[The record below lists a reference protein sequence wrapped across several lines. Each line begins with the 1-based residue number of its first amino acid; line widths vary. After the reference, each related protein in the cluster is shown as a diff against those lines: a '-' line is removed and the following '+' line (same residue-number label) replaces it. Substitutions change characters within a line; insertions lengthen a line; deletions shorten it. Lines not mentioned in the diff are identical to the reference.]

1 MQKILIVDDND
12 ENLYYLEALLSA
24 TGYEAISARNGAEA
38 LEAALANPPD
48 MVVSDLLMPV
58 MDGFTLLRKWKAD
71 ERLSRI
77 PFVVYTATYVDA
89 KDKQFALDLGADAFI
104 VKPTEPAPFMD
115 QIRELLARAGR
126 GDMSPVNAP
135 VGEETNLLRQYS
147 EVLIHKLE
155 SKALELEE
163 ANRTLSLREA
173 HLRAIIE
180 NSPNGILL
188 IASDGSVLRINEEG
202 LRMMEADS
210 AEIILGQCVFQAVV
224 AENRDA
230 FRHLTERV
238 CRGESGMI
246 ECEIEGLKGSRR
258 WLEMRAAPLW
268 DSPSKRSVMLGI
280 AQDITDRKQSES
292 VLQNTLHRFYAI
304 LSNLYS
310 GVLLVTDEG
319 RIEFVN
325 RAFCNIFCP
334 DEAPESLAGTNAV
347 EMIERIKRV
356 NLNPDESVARINE
369 VVKERKLVLGE
380 EISLRTGKVL
390 LRDFVPLTI
399 HGESYGRLWVHTD
412 ITELKRAEAARAAD
426 REKLDV
432 ALASMT
438 DAVFISD
445 SDGHFIHC
453 NDAFAAFH
461 KFKNK
466 DECVSKFSDYY
477 NILEVSTPDGALLPL
492 HLWPVPRAQRGETC
506 TNLEYSLRR
515 KDTGESWFGS
525 YSFSPLRDSHGVVI
539 GSVVVARDITERKLL
554 EEQFRQAQ
562 KMETIGQLTGGIA
575 HDFNNLL
582 TVVLGCAEF
591 IGEEVKESPRL
602 SKMANMILDAA
613 RRGAE
618 LTHHMLA
625 FARRQALQPQAV
637 SVNRLFQDMQSL
649 LRRTL
654 RADIELEIDPCE
666 ASCEALVDPAQLESA
681 LLNLVVNA
689 RDAMPDGGK
698 LTIEADNVVLE
709 SDYAEQN
716 PGVEPGPYILIAVSD
731 TGCGIS
737 PENLGRVFDPFFT
750 TKEVGKGTGLG
761 LSMVY
766 GFAKQSKGHI
776 KIYSELGHGTTVKL
790 YLPKSGPASE
800 PVSRSSPSIVDF
812 RGSELILLVEDDN
825 SLREFAHTQLV
836 SLGYRVIE
844 ATNGRE
850 ALSIISK
857 RADIDLLLTDIV
869 MPGGMNGRELG
880 TEAFKLYPNLKVLYC
895 SGYADKAVLNEGLL
909 DGKAHF
915 LSKPY
920 TRKELARKIR
930 CVLAGCSSI
939 PGEEDLYA

>member
-1 MQKILIVDDND
+1 MQRILIVDDND
-12 ENLYYLEALLSA
+12 ENLYYLQALLSA
-24 TGYEAISARNGAEA
+24 TGYEVASTSNGAEA
-38 LEAALANPPD
+38 LESALAHLPEL
-48 MVVSDLLMPV
+48 VISDLLMPV
-58 MDGFTLLRKWKAD
+58 MDGFTLLQTWKAD
-71 ERLSRI
+71 QRLNRI
-77 PFVVYTATYVDA
+77 PFVVYTATYVDD
-89 KDKQFALDLGADAFI
+89 KDRQLALDLGADAFI
-104 VKPTEPAPFMD
+104 VKPTEPSPFMD
-115 QIRELLARAGR
+115 QIREVLAKAVR
-126 GDMSPVNAP
+126 GDMSPTNAP
-135 VGEETNLLRQYS
+135 VGGETNLLRQYS
-147 EVLIHKLE
+147 EVLIRKLE

-163 ANRTLSLREA
+163 ANRTLSMREA

-180 NSPNGILL
+180 NSPNCILTV
-188 IASDGSVLRINEEG
+188 ASDGTVLRINGEG
-202 LRMMEADS
+202 LRMIEADGVEDFS
-210 AEIILGQCVFQAVV
+210 GRSIFQTVV
-224 AENRDA
+224 AESRDA
-230 FRHLTERV
+230 FRRLTERV
-238 CRGESGMI
+238 CSGESEMI
-246 ECEIEGLKGSRR
+246 ECEIEGLKGTRR
-258 WLEMRAAPLW
+258 WLEMRAAPLG
-268 DSPSKRSVMLGI
+268 DSASRQTVMLGI
-280 AQDITDRKQSES
+280 AQDITDRKRAES
-292 VLQNTLHRFYAI
+292 VLQNTLQRFYAI

-310 GVLLVTDEG
+310 GVLLVTDDG
-319 RIEFVN
+319 RIEFAN
-325 RAFCNIFCP
+325 RAFCNLFCP
-334 DEAPESLAGTNAV
+334 EETPDGLAGTNAAD
-347 EMIERIKRV
+347 MIERIKRV
-356 NLNPDESVARINE
+356 NLHPEASVARINE
-369 VVKERKLVLGE
+369 IVKENRLVLGE
-380 EISLRTGKVL
+380 EVSLRTGKLL

-461 KFKNK
+461 KFKSK

-477 NILEVSTPDGALLPL
+477 SILDVCTADGALLPL
-492 HLWPVPRAQRGETC
+492 EMWPVPRAQRGETA

-525 YSFSPLRDSHGVVI
+525 YSFSPLRDSYGAVI

-554 EEQFRQAQ
+554 EQQFRQAQ
-562 KMETIGQLTGGIA
+562 KMETIGQLTGGVA

-582 TVVLGCAEF
+582 TVILGCAEF
-591 IGEEVKESPRL
+591 IEEEVKESTRL

-613 RRGAE
+613 RRGAD

-625 FARRQALQPQAV
+625 FARRQALQPRAV
-637 SVNRLFQDMQSL
+637 SINQLFQDMQGL

-654 RADIELEIDPCE
+654 KADIELEINPCL
-666 ASCEALVDPAQLESA
+666 AFCEALVDPAQLESA
-681 LLNLVVNA
+681 LLNLAVNA

-716 PGVEPGPYILIAVSD
+716 PGVEPGPYIMIAVSD

-761 LSMVY
+761 LSMVW

-776 KIYSELGHGTTVKL
+776 KIYSELEHGTTVKL
-790 YLPKSGPASE
+790 YLPESGQASE
-800 PVSRSSPSIVDF
+800 PVSRSSTSVADL

-825 SLREFAHTQLV
+825 SLREFAHSQLL
-836 SLGYRVIE
+836 SLGYRVLH

-850 ALSIISK
+850 ALSIISE

-880 TEAFKLYPNLKVLYC
+880 REAFKLNPKLKVLYC

-909 DGKAHF
+909 DRNVQF

-920 TRKELARKIR
+920 TRIELARRIR
-930 CVLAGCSSI
+930 CMLTESSSQ
-939 PGEEDLYA
+939 PGEEGRDA

>member
-1 MQKILIVDDND
+1 MPKILIVDDND
-12 ENLYYLEALLSA
+12 ENLYYLQALLNA
-24 TGYEAISARNGAEA
+24 TGYEAISTRNGAEA
-38 LEAALANPPD
+38 LEAALAHPPD
-48 MVVSDLLMPV
+48 LVISDLLMPV
-58 MDGFTLLRKWKAD
+58 MDGFTLLRKWKA
-71 ERLSRI
+71 EQLLNRI

-89 KDKQFALDLGADAFI
+89 KDKQLALDLGADAFI
-104 VKPTEPAPFMD
+104 VKPTEPTPFMD
-115 QIRELLARAGR
+115 QIREVLARAGR
-126 GDMSPVNAP
+126 GDMSPAHAP
-135 VGEETNLLRQYS
+135 AGEETGLLRQYS

-155 SKALELEE
+155 SKASELEE
-163 ANRTLSLREA
+163 ANRELSMREA
-173 HLRAIIE
+173 HLRAVIE
-180 NSPNGILL
+180 NSPNCILS
-188 IASDGSVLRINEEG
+188 IASDGTVLTINGEG
-202 LRMMEADS
+202 LRMMEADCAEEIVGQS
-210 AEIILGQCVFQAVV
+210 ALQAVV

-230 FRHLTERV
+230 FRHLTESV

-246 ECEIEGLKGSRR
+246 ECEIEGLKRTRR
-258 WLEMRAAPLW
+258 WLEMHAAPLW
-268 DSPSKRSVMLGI
+268 DSASRRSVMLGI
-280 AQDITDRKQSES
+280 AQDITDRKRAES
-292 VLQNTLHRFYAI
+292 LLQNTLHRFYAI

-325 RAFCNIFCP
+325 QAFCNFFCP
-334 DEAPESLAGTNAV
+334 DETPDSLAGTSAL
-347 EMIERIKRV
+347 EMIEKIRQV
-356 NLNPDESVARINE
+356 SLDPEESVARIQE
-369 VVKERKLVLGE
+369 IVKERKLVLGE
-380 EISLRTGKVL
+380 EVSLRTGKLL

-399 HGESYGRLWVHTD
+399 HGVSYGRLWVHTD

-453 NDAFAAFH
+453 NDAFATFH
-461 KFKNK
+461 KFRSK

-477 NILEVSTPDGALLPL
+477 SLLDVSTPDGALLPL
-492 HLWPVPRAQRGETC
+492 HLWPVPRAQRGETG
-506 TNLEYSLRR
+506 TNLEYCLRR
-515 KDTGESWFGS
+515 KDTGESWFAS
-525 YSFSPLRDSHGVVI
+525 YSFSPLRDGHGAVI

-582 TVVLGCAEF
+582 TVILGCADF

-602 SKMANMILDAA
+602 TKMANMILDAA

-625 FARRQALQPQAV
+625 FARRQALQPRTV
-637 SVNRLFQDMQSL
+637 SVNQLFQNMRGL
-649 LRRTL
+649 LRRAL
-654 RADIELEIDPCE
+654 RADIELEIDQCE
-666 ASCEALVDPAQLESA
+666 SSCEALVDPAQLESA
-681 LLNLVVNA
+681 LLNLAVNA

-698 LTIEADNVVLE
+698 LTIEVDNVVLE
-709 SDYAEQN
+709 TDYAEQN
-716 PGVEPGPYILIAVSD
+716 PGVEAGPYILIAVSD
-731 TGCGIS
+731 TGCGIA

-790 YLPKSGPASE
+790 YLPQSGPASE
-800 PVSRSSPSIVDF
+800 PVSQSSTSIVDLS
-812 RGSELILLVEDDN
+812 GSELILLVEDDN
-825 SLREFAHTQLV
+825 SLREFAHSQLL
-836 SLGYRVIE
+836 SLGYRVLD
-844 ATNGRE
+844 AANGRE
-850 ALSIISK
+850 ALSIIAE

-880 TEAFKLYPNLKVLYC
+880 TEALKLNPRLKVLYC
-895 SGYADKAVLNEGLL
+895 SGYADKAILNEGLL
-909 DGKAHF
+909 DRNVQF

-920 TRKELARKIR
+920 TRKELARRIR
-930 CVLAGCSSI
+930 CVLAERSFL
-939 PGEEDLYA
+939 PGEEGPRA